1 MEILEKLLKKIKLNP
16 NKQSMSQADCP
27 QNPERR
33 APAAGALETW
43 TRGLDRIRYLPAGE
57 VPELLEDTK

>member
-1 MEILEKLLKKIKLNP
+1 MFR
-16 NKQSMSQADCP
+16 STCP
-27 QNPERR
+27 QKPGAARSTRQTPERR